1 MPLFIG
7 FSTQNVNQPKE
18 LTRPGSF
25 GGIGNLTTQP
35 RLGKKY
41 RLTDENLVLRDF
53 INALSIK
60 QGDKVGQP
68 QYGTTLWTYV
78 FEPNTSDV
86 VQQIEDEVRR
96 VASLDPRIIMNSIG
110 VYSRDNGIMLQMEMA
125 FTPFNNVVQ
134 AAILLDKYS
143 GTITTLAQ

>member
-1 MPLFIG
+1 MPLFVG
-7 FSTQNVNQPKE
+7 FSTQNANQPIE
-18 LTRPGSF
+18 LTRPGAF
-25 GGIGNLTTQP
+25 GGVGNISTTP

-78 FEPNTSDV
+78 FEPNTADV

-110 VYSRDNGIMLQMEMA
+110 VYQRENGIMLQMEMA
-125 FTPFNNVVQ
+125 FTPFNNPFQ
-134 AAILLDKYS
+134 AVFLLNRYS
-143 GTITTLAQ
+143 GTIQTLAQ